1 MPAIGTVQYE
11 YGKQWIYLNPN
22 PVEGPDAWRVSNLP
36 DIDDPTIIDDIENL
50 YTVPPIMNNQVGQL
64 AQLYFSIEDCGDISD
79 ARTAQ
84 RTVESNIGLLLD
96 GGNLPPTSRN
106 GLFDLKEIKGI
117 APVMSMQND
126 KDAYLW
132 FDISVL
138 PDAVVRETRRD
149 KALRRY
155 KVLAGYNSRSVTSLT
170 ADNPLF
176 VDSVDG
182 LATVSFDIT
191 TLPDA

>member
-1 MPAIGTVQYE
+1 MTASYGTVKQE

-22 PVEGPDAWRVSNLP
+22 PALGPFAWNVANLP
-36 DIDDPTIIDDIENL
+36 EVDDPTIIDDIENL
-50 YTVPPIMNNQVGQL
+50 YTVPPIMNNQIGQM
-64 AQLYFSIEDCGDISD
+64 ANLYFSIEDCKGRNEPDTTSG
-79 ARTAQ
+79 RTLA
-84 RTVESNIGLLLD
+84 SNIALLLD

-106 GLFDLKEIKGI
+106 GLFDLHDLQAE
-117 APVMSMQND
+117 APVMARQND

-132 FDISVL
+132 FDISSLAEVET
-138 PDAVVRETRRD
+138 VRSRRF
-149 KALRRY
+149 
-155 KVLAGYNSRSVTSLT
+155 KVKAGYNSRSVTSLT

-176 VDSVDG
+176 VDTEDG